1 MHDLRPACIVDLGD
15 RINSVAAGQDGVR
28 QRYVRRRL
36 ADAGVPVYHVLGN
49 ADIECLPKH
58 DALASVKQEW
68 AAQVVDLGPAR
79 LILLDT
85 VDPAPEGVGGAVGA
99 AQIEWLRAALAAPAA
114 DDAACLVF
122 GHHPLDEPALD
133 GHRYFAARPDLGA
146 VQNRAEV
153 RAVLEG
159 APAVAAVFSGHLHW
173 TRAAEINGIW
183 YVTIGSLVDLA
194 YTQGEPAGTYALV
207 TIGTETVE
215 VSVSGRAPAE
225 FTLPRRPGPTARP

>member
-1 MHDLRPACIVDLGD
+1 
-15 RINSVAAGQDGVR
+15 
-28 QRYVRRRL
+28 
-36 ADAGVPVYHVLGN
+36 VYHVLGN
-49 ADIECLPKH
+49 TDVEHLPKH
-58 DALASVKQEW
+58 DALAAVKKGW
-68 AAQVVDLGPAR
+68 AAEVVDLGPLR
-79 LILLDT
+79 LVLLDT
-85 VDPAPEGVGGAVGA
+85 VDRAVEGAGGTVGA
-99 AQIEWLRAALAAPAA
+99 AQIEWLRAALAERA
-114 DDAACLVF
+114 AACLVF

-133 GHRYFAARPDLGA
+133 GHRYFAARPSLAA
-146 VQNRAEV
+146 VRNRTEV

-194 YTQGEPAGTYALV
+194 YTQGESAGTYALV

-225 FTLPRRPGPTARP
+225 FTLPRRSGPTART